1 MSKPCIIP
9 DCLLLQQKSQLNM
22 FKVKLG
28 LLVVYLLL
36 LESALI
42 SSTTAF
48 RVRKDRNVTKTKVL
62 ILGGGLSGI
71 TAAKTLL
78 DNNIKD
84 FYVLEGQDYIGGRIH
99 AAQFEGVTIE
109 EGANWLHSLDEELS
123 ARFLKWKTHKS
134 MEGIWCN
141 YSDFIIRLVHCFVL
155 VAVIIDA
162 SASLN

>member
-1 MSKPCIIP
+1 MIET
-9 DCLLLQQKSQLNM
+9 
-22 FKVKLG
+22 
-28 LLVVYLLL
+28 
-36 LESALI
+36 LEG
-42 SSTTAF
+42 
-48 RVRKDRNVTKTKVL
+48 KDRNVTKTKVL

-84 FYVLEGQDYIGGRIH
+84 FYILEGQDYIGGRIH

-141 YSDFIIRLVHCFVL
+141 YSDFIIRLVQCFVL
-155 VAVIIDA
+155 VAVVIDA
-162 SASLN
+162 

>member
-9 DCLLLQQKSQLNM
+9 DCLLLEEKPQLNM

-78 DNNIKD
+78 DNSIKD

-99 AAQFEGVTIE
+99 AAQFEGV
-109 EGANWLHSLDEELS
+109 
-123 ARFLKWKTHKS
+123 
-134 MEGIWCN
+134 N
-141 YSDFIIRLVHCFVL
+141 YHRRGSKL
-155 VAVIIDA
+155 
-162 SASLN
+162 ASLFGRGAFSPFFEVENR